1 MSTALLPLST
11 RIPLF
16 REFPSDDQG
25 WQTRIAQIDPKRYA
39 LTRNHLHGA
48 VTGLSPY
55 LTHGYLSLTEAAQ
68 AIRQRVP
75 LSTDEKLFSE
85 FCWRSFFHHVW
96 SHKDHAIFSD
106 LRPGLSGIGYDDVL
120 PADIRQGRTGL
131 PVIDQAVRQLYT
143 TGYLHNHAR
152 MWLASYV
159 IHLRHIHWRAGADWL
174 YSHLLDGDLASN
186 HLSWQWV
193 AGTFSVKPYLFNA
206 DNVAKYAPPEWH
218 CAGSPLDTSYEALE
232 MIARGQ
238 DRHGQR
244 AFELLPHH
252 PAGHIE
258 RIEEPALYHTPPAA
272 PQKTVALT
280 ALIELLQSRSEIASL
295 ELVHAWALRCTSTV
309 QRSQEQLLRLGVIH
323 LPEHAQWPW
332 SERRWNFVLDRMS
345 QICDVIFLGD
355 LAALQSLNRTKTS
368 LYCYLSAGQNDT
380 MKAISRL
387 NPTWCETTP
396 LVTEPSQLCESFSK
410 YFRHT
415 NKPWSS

>member
-1 MSTALLPLST
+1 MTT
-11 RIPLF
+11 ITQ
-16 REFPSDDQG
+16 EFPPDDQG

-39 LTRNHLHGA
+39 LTRNHLNGA

-106 LRPGLSGIGYDDVL
+106 LRPGPSGVEYNDVL
-120 PADIRQGRTGL
+120 PVDIRQGRTGL

-159 IHLRHIHWRAGADWL
+159 IHLRYIHWRAGADWL

-193 AGTFSVKPYLFNA
+193 AGTFSAKPYLFNA

-232 MIARGQ
+232 MIARGEH
-238 DRHGQR
+238 RHGQH
-244 AFELLPHH
+244 AFELLAHH
-252 PAGHIE
+252 PAAQTQ
-258 RIEEPALYHTPPAA
+258 RIEEPALYHAPPVDPRQAVTL
-272 PQKTVALT
+272 PAL
-280 ALIELLQSRSEIASL
+280 AEHLQSRSEIAAV
-295 ELVHAWALRCTSTV
+295 ELVHPWALRRTSNV
-309 QRSQEQLLRLGVIH
+309 QHARERLLRLGVIH
-323 LPEHAQWPW
+323 MPEHAQWPW

-345 QICDVIFLGD
+345 QICDAIFLGD
-355 LAALQSLNRTKTS
+355 LAALQSLSRTKTPF
-368 LYCYLSAGQNDT
+368 YCYSITDQNDT

-387 NPTWCETTP
+387 NPTWCEGTP
-396 LVTEPSQLCESFSK
+396 IVTEPSQLCESFSK

-415 NKPWSS
+415 NKPRSK

>member
-1 MSTALLPLST
+1 MTT
-11 RIPLF
+11 ITQ
-16 REFPSDDQG
+16 EFPPDDQG

-39 LTRNHLHGA
+39 LTRNHLNGA

-106 LRPGLSGIGYDDVL
+106 VRPGLSGVEYNDVL

-131 PVIDQAVRQLYT
+131 PVIDEAVRQLYA

-193 AGTFSVKPYLFNA
+193 AGTFSAKPYLFNA

-232 MIARGQ
+232 MIARGK
-238 DRHGQR
+238 DRDGKR
-244 AFELLPHH
+244 AFELL
-252 PAGHIE
+252 AQDAATQADSN
-258 RIEEPALYHTPPAA
+258 EEPAIYATPPFDPPKAITL
-272 PQKTVALT
+272 PL
-280 ALIELLQSRSEIASL
+280 LIETLQSRSDVTSL
-295 ELVHAWALRCTSTV
+295 ELVHAWTLRSKTSLIHP
-309 QRSQEQLLRLGVIH
+309 RERLLRLGVIH
-323 LPEHAQWPW
+323 LPEHAYWPW
-332 SERRWNFVLDRMS
+332 SEQRWGFALNRMS
-345 QICDVIFLGD
+345 EICDAIFVGD
-355 LAALQSLNRTKTS
+355 LSALTTLVPTKVPLYCQSVPGQNETIKIISSLNPYWCEMTS
-368 LYCYLSAGQNDT
+368 LIPEPT
-380 MKAISRL
+380 RL
-387 NPTWCETTP
+387 CD
-396 LVTEPSQLCESFSK
+396 SFSK
-410 YFRHT
+410 YFRTAFPGTQAKRAQHKST
-415 NKPWSS
+415 